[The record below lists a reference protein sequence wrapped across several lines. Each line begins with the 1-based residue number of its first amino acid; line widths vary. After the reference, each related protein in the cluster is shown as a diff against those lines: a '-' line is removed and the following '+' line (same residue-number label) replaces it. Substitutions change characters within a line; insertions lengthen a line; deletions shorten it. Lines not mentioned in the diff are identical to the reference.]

1 MSYIRRIIITP
12 HTRDFLNNRRGEN
25 AFLFT
30 GGTSHLKTE
39 QISPFATRL
48 FIMNIQ
54 EEDEGLY
61 ICAVG
66 PLRRPF
72 NIVVDGKENEGQSW
86 PYQQNYTNEIIHSSA
101 HCLCCMYVEYTC
113 QYHIE
118 HMEQTDV
125 TSR

>member
-1 MSYIRRIIITP
+1 MNAALHCAPLLCAVEYIIVAVLYYKCPILLLLLLPPTREIFSIIGG
-12 HTRDFLNNRRGEN
+12 GEN
-25 AFLFT
+25 AFLFV

-72 NIVVDGKENEGQSW
+72 NIVVDGKENGGQSCH
-86 PYQQNYTNEIIHSSA
+86 QNYTNEIVHSSA
-101 HCLCCMYVEYTC
+101 M
-113 QYHIE
+113 
-118 HMEQTDV
+118 
-125 TSR
+125 